1 MRGSANASPFRK
13 NQPKLLDM
21 RRRIDEVEGEESE
34 EELNLRRHRRFG
46 SNFHIKTHRL
56 KDDLRHAGEEGF

>member
-1 MRGSANASPFRK
+1 
-13 NQPKLLDM
+13 M
-21 RRRIDEVEGEESE
+21 RRRIDEVVEGEESE

-56 KDDLRHAGEEGF
+56 KEDLRNADKEDI

>member
-1 MRGSANASPFRK
+1 
-13 NQPKLLDM
+13 M

-46 SNFHIKTHRL
+46 SNFHIKTHHL
-56 KDDLRHAGEEGF
+56 KENLQNTSKEDI

>member
-1 MRGSANASPFRK
+1 
-13 NQPKLLDM
+13 M

-56 KDDLRHAGEEGF
+56 KEDLRHAGEEGF